1 MKSSRGRVVAAALLV
16 IACTVL
22 LLMIIKA
29 RPAKAQMKETTTT
42 ASVTTQV
49 SQSQAT
55 PTPTPAP
62 GEKEVSSI
70 TDEKLRE
77 IYREYIGASFK
88 DTSTKYRYKDRVAA
102 TKSNKETST
111 GINDAV
117 TFDVKNIIDEIFR
130 NPIYLSGV
138 DLALREVKVIGQ
150 SDWSKKF
157 HDSFTPVTT
166 EWWEHWVEKGPDG
179 TWRITDEYFLI
190 AARYCCIVEGLQYY
204 REVNKT
210 KVVSHFPLN
219 TEMEVCFK
227 STKQEKYPF
236 WVYIIRFKDGR
247 TILIGIN
254 KVDYRW
260 AILKRVPT
268 PTPKKNTP
276 TPKKN
281 TPTPSTSKKVTPT
294 PKPKSKKND
303 PIHRNKDSGPA
314 ADIGSPSNPANHN
327 NNTQKTPEPTSPKTY
342 TKTVTPTPKP
352 ASKPTVKSTTK
363 STVVK
368 GTAPLNDPG

>member
-62 GEKEVSSI
+62 SEKDVTSI
-70 TDEKLRE
+70 SDELLLKKYGSTLPE
-77 IYREYIGASFK
+77 FNPN
-88 DTSTKYRYKDRVAA
+88 STKVKEGER
-102 TKSNKETST
+102 TKKT
-111 GINDAV
+111 GIFDAV
-117 TFDVKNIIDEIFR
+117 DYDMEEGLIR
-130 NPIYLSGV
+130 HYLSDPISLSGA
-138 DLALREVKVIGQ
+138 DLALREVKVVGQ
-150 SDWSKKF
+150 SDWAKKF
-157 HDSFTPVTT
+157 HESFTPVTT
-166 EWWEHWVEKGPDG
+166 EWWERWVEKGADG
-179 TWRITDEYFLI
+179 KFYVTKEYYLI
-190 AARYCCIVEGLQYY
+190 AARYCCIIEGLQYY
-204 REVNKT
+204 TEANKT
-210 KVVSHFPLN
+210 QVVCHFPLN
-219 TEMEVCFK
+219 VEMEVCYK
-227 STKQEKYPF
+227 SKKQENHPF
-236 WVYIIRFKDGR
+236 WVYVIRFKDGR
-247 TILIGIN
+247 KIYIGIN

-260 AILKRVPT
+260 AILKKVP
-268 PTPKKNTP
+268 TP

-294 PKPKSKKND
+294 PKPKKKKND
-303 PIHRNKDSGPA
+303 PINRNKDSGPA

-352 ASKPTVKSTTK
+352 TSKPTVKSTTK
-363 STVVK
+363 PTVVK
-368 GTAPLNDPG
+368 GTAPLNDPDDK